1 MALLA
6 RRGRFEPAAVSEEL
20 ARAAAEAAAGQVD
33 RARKRYAKLAKSLAS
48 APDELRGLRRAA
60 LLGGADLQAA
70 AGDLPA
76 AVALY
81 GQAFALCAD
90 PAREL
95 PLPALQRLA
104 FHRMQVSQGSLAAPL
119 AFLLAA
125 TARIQSPD
133 TADTGTGPA
142 VAAEPVTQVSQWLQ
156 QACSQGSIAAR
167 DDATAQVVAGLP
179 GWEWPALARASVLMQ
194 ANRRGDAERFLAG
207 AAPSGSG
214 EVWFRWA
221 AVLITAGR
229 FPQALAAFDEALRRG
244 APTETATGPGTGSP
258 WARGGALVGDS
269 LLFRGIAKQ
278 RMNQP
283 EAARGDFIAA
293 VNHNPNDPRPRD
305 AMARLALQHGAPEI
319 AREQFEA
326 ALAAAPS
333 YGPARLGLA
342 LLNEREGR
350 ASQAAEDY
358 RAALALAPRWRPA
371 RVRFGAALVA
381 AGAYGQAVEVL
392 RPEAGSDDALG
403 RAAAFHLGAALL
415 ASGDA
420 RGALAQWEAVGG
432 DDLRPHVALARDRV
446 ARSVLGSDPGAARVL
461 WQRAMSEHPLPG
473 YRGALHEAALRE
485 AAVLLLVG
493 RDVPEARERAGKAL
507 EFARMLYATDGT
519 QRVDR
524 LQAMLSLATG
534 DAGAVATHVDSSAS
548 VRDRCHALA
557 GLVLTDRFRQAASP
571 LALIPQEHAGEAMPA
586 RLRALVAERGG
597 EWRLAL
603 ESHLRSLTSPAPSG
617 PTLTLVSACGG
628 CGRENGAVF
637 AVAESA
643 SPRCV
648 ACLRVGLAA
657 VLDCAR
663 RAGAVVE
670 AEPVFTQWSEALG
683 DAVDAAGVGASLAL
697 LRAESGDHDAALG
710 LLTAQ
715 TPVERA
721 AVLLRR
727 ATLDVRRGRAI
738 RAVGDLREAVALSPD
753 GPNSGLAIEALA
765 QLGEHEAY
773 VFAGEGRLREAFDGY
788 VAALLNDPGNP
799 RLLHAVGLTGYRL
812 ATSLDASP
820 SPEPEPETEPAADA
834 APDADADAERVW
846 SWTLG
851 ALVAALYLPDVWG
864 QTASVSGRALAPG
877 QVGKARGLLIERLGD
892 DLRALDLAAG
902 RGDED
907 VEAWSVRV
915 GMELRCAEAFAQE
928 DLRITVGEGPAR
940 RVILGPALRNV
951 LSGHAGDSPVLAAWH
966 ERFEQAVA
974 PYADGSKNST
984 LTDVF
989 GVLHPELGAHRFLI
1003 LQGRF
1008 AAAIAALDAAP
1019 GELQGTDDHRS
1030 LLAEALVREGERLY
1044 RDKTWEG
1051 SLKAFARAAGL
1062 GVRELSREQVRMAA
1076 DCGLYASRALLSE
1089 SASRQAR
1096 AGAVEVLERAI
1107 TVSPGTAQLRTEL
1120 GAAFV
1125 QLARKLAEE
1134 QEHEQALA
1142 VLRRA
1147 LRDAPDEDDGQSA
1160 IATATRELLGTVL
1173 ADYAA
1178 LLTRDDSLDQLGRAV
1193 ELWREAAD
1201 LDPDSESDTAN
1212 ARARAGLVGALGR
1225 SACLAALAG
1234 DRVAAAA
1241 FMTESIDL
1249 DPAFDGASGPEVP
1262 RRISRRLVAYA
1273 IEDLADGPF
1282 PERADVLRLALAFD
1296 DSRAVHE
1303 AMCGLWRVQAA
1314 ARVEAKQMAE
1324 AELLLNEAVSLA
1336 PDAVMREEL
1345 TAELASVYRAHAIEA
1360 ASRRRRGEAL
1370 EAIGMAM
1377 ALLPDSQDLQSLQ
1390 HSIES
1395 LN

>member
-133 TADTGTGPA
+133 PDAGAGPG
-142 VAAEPVTQVSQWLQ
+142 VDAEPVTQVSLWLQ

-179 GWEWPALARASVLMQ
+179 GWDWPALARASVLMQ

-244 APTETATGPGTGSP
+244 APPETGTGPGTHSP

-278 RMNQP
+278 RMNQSD
-283 EAARGDFIAA
+283 AAQGDFVAA

-305 AMARLALQHGAPEI
+305 AMARLALQHNAPEI

-358 RAALALAPRWRPA
+358 RAALTVAPRWRPA

-381 AGAYGQAVEVL
+381 AGVYGQAIEVL
-392 RPEAGSDDALG
+392 RPEAGYDDALG
-403 RAAAFHLGAALL
+403 RSAAFHLGAALL

-461 WQRAMSEHPLPG
+461 WQRAMGEHPLPG

-534 DAGAVATHVDSSAS
+534 DAGAVATQVDSAAS

-617 PTLTLVSACGG
+617 PTVTLVSACGG

-670 AEPVFTQWSEALG
+670 VEPVFTEWSDALG

-697 LRAESGDHDAALG
+697 LRAESGDHDAALE
-710 LLTAQ
+710 LLTPG

-727 ATLDVRRGRAI
+727 ATLDVRHGRAV

-753 GPNSGLAIEALA
+753 APSGGVAIEALA

-812 ATSLDASP
+812 AAS
-820 SPEPEPETEPAADA
+820 ED
-834 APDADADAERVW
+834 PDTDAESVW

-864 QTASVSGRALAPG
+864 QTASVTGRALAPG
-877 QVGKARGLLIERLGD
+877 QVGRARGLLIERLGD

-902 RGDED
+902 RGGED
-907 VEAWSVRV
+907 VDAWSVRV

-940 RVILGPALRNV
+940 RVILGPALRGV
-951 LSGHAGDSPVLAAWH
+951 LAGHAGGSPALAAWR
-966 ERFEQAVA
+966 EQFEQAVA
-974 PYADGSKNST
+974 PYADGSKSST
-984 LTDVF
+984 LTDVY
-989 GVLHPELGAHRFLI
+989 GVLHPALGAHRFLI

-1008 AAAIAALDAAP
+1008 AAAITALDAAP
-1019 GELQGTDDHRS
+1019 GELRDTDDHRS

-1044 RDKTWEG
+1044 RDKTWDG

-1107 TVSPGTAQLRTEL
+1107 TVSPDTAQLRTEL

-1134 QEHEQALA
+1134 QDHEQALT

-1147 LRDAPDEDDGQSA
+1147 LQGAPAEDDGASA
-1160 IATATRELLGTVL
+1160 IATATRELLATVL

-1178 LLTRDDSLDQLGRAV
+1178 LLTRDDSLDRLGRAV
-1193 ELWREAAD
+1193 ELWREAID
-1201 LDPDSESDTAN
+1201 LDPDPDSGTAGSAGAG
-1212 ARARAGLVGALGR
+1212 ARARSGLVGALGR

-1241 FMTESIDL
+1241 FMAESIDL
-1249 DPAFDGASGPEVP
+1249 DPGFDGASGPEVP
-1262 RRISRRLVAYA
+1262 RRISRRLVAHA
-1273 IEDLADGPF
+1273 VEDLADGPF
-1282 PERADVLRLALAFD
+1282 PQRADVLRLALAFD
-1296 DSRAVHE
+1296 DSRVVHE
-1303 AMCGLWRVQAA
+1303 AMCGLWRAQAG
-1314 ARVEAKQMAE
+1314 ARVEAKELAE
-1324 AELLLNEAVSLA
+1324 AELLLNEAVALA
-1336 PDAVMREEL
+1336 PDAAMRQEL

-1370 EAIGMAM
+1370 EAIGLAM
-1377 ALLPDSQDLQSLQ
+1377 ALAPDSQDLQSLRS
-1390 HSIES
+1390 SIES